1 MARTWVTMTHRPLLS
16 DARQALAR
24 VAHAQQEYL
33 DTSPYRVMHAFDARG
48 GLYTVRVE
56 VTRSL
61 PAATS
66 EDAGRVV
73 QQLRSALDAI
83 AATLATRGKPPSPM
97 AKPFR
102 FPIHD
107 SLPEFAQRSRRALAT
122 MTAEAQATIEALQP
136 YHRLGGYR
144 NDPLW
149 LLREL
154 DVAGHPSLAAGALG
168 ADAAIGVNTC
178 RHVDITGDLR
188 VDRGPFAHGQVIA
201 SIAARV
207 AGPDPKLDLFLR
219 PHFQLALAGGGPAR
233 GAPLVPTLGTLCD
246 RVEEIASTL
255 LDIP

>member
-1 MARTWVTMTHRPLLS
+1 MGHRLLVS
-16 DARQALAR
+16 DARTDLAR

-33 DTSPYRVMHAFDARG
+33 DTSPYRVMHGYDARG
-48 GLYTVRVE
+48 GLYTVRVA

-61 PAATS
+61 PSPICDHAA
-66 EDAGRVV
+66 RVV
-73 QQLRSALDAI
+73 RQLRSALDAI
-83 AATLATRGKPPSPM
+83 AATLAAPGQLPSAATKPI
-97 AKPFR
+97 R

-154 DVAGHPSLAAGALG
+154 EVAGAPTLAAGSLG
-168 ADAAIGVNTC
+168 AETAIGINTC

-188 VDRGPFAHGQVIA
+188 VDHGPFSDGQVIA

-207 AGPDPKLDLFLR
+207 VGPDPKLDLFLR
-219 PHFQLALAGGGPAR
+219 PQFELAFAAGGPAR

-246 RVEEIASTL
+246 RVEQIASTL

>member
-1 MARTWVTMTHRPLLS
+1 MMHRLLIS
-16 DARQALAR
+16 DARQDLAR

-33 DTSPYRVMHAFDARG
+33 DTSPYRVVHAYDARG

-56 VTRSL
+56 VVQSIPPTLSEH
-61 PAATS
+61 AA
-66 EDAGRVV
+66 RVV
-73 QQLRSALDAI
+73 HRLRSALDAI
-83 AATLATRGKPPSPM
+83 AATLASRGQPPSPS
-97 AKPFR
+97 AKPVR

-136 YHRLGGYR
+136 YHRLGGFR

-154 DVAGHPSLAAGALG
+154 EVAGLPTLAAGSLG

-188 VDRGPFAHGQVIA
+188 VDSGPFAHGQVIA

-219 PHFQLALAGGGPAR
+219 PQFELAFASGGPAR
-233 GAPLVPTLGTLCD
+233 GAALVPTLGTLCD
-246 RVEEIASTL
+246 RVEEIAATL
-255 LDIP
+255 LDIH

>member
-1 MARTWVTMTHRPLLS
+1 MMHRLLIS
-16 DARQALAR
+16 DARQDLAR

-33 DTSPYRVMHAFDARG
+33 ETNPYRVIHGYDARG

-61 PAATS
+61 PSPISEHAA
-66 EDAGRVV
+66 RVV

-83 AATLATRGKPPSPM
+83 AATLATPGQLPSPP
-97 AKPFR
+97 AKPIR

-154 DVAGHPSLAAGALG
+154 EGAGLPTLAVGSLG

-188 VDRGPFAHGQVIA
+188 VDGGPFAHGQVIA

-207 AGPDPKLDLFLR
+207 TGPDPKLDLFLR
-219 PHFQLALAGGGPAR
+219 PQFELAFAGSGPAR

-246 RVEEIASTL
+246 RVEQIASTL

>member
-1 MARTWVTMTHRPLLS
+1 MMHRLLIS
-16 DARQALAR
+16 DARQDLAR

-33 DTSPYRVMHAFDARG
+33 DTNPYRVIHGYDARG

-61 PAATS
+61 PSPISEHAA
-66 EDAGRVV
+66 RVV

-83 AATLATRGKPPSPM
+83 AATLATPGQLPSP
-97 AKPFR
+97 ATKPIR

-107 SLPEFAQRSRRALAT
+107 SLPEFAQRSRGALAT

-154 DVAGHPSLAAGALG
+154 AVAGVPTLAAGSLG
-168 ADAAIGVNTC
+168 AETAIGVNTC

-188 VDRGPFAHGQVIA
+188 VDGGPFAHGQVIA

-219 PHFQLALAGGGPAR
+219 PQFQLAFTSGGPAR
-233 GAPLVPTLGTLCD
+233 GAPLVPTLGALCD
-246 RVEEIASTL
+246 RVEQIASTL